1 MSDKRKAQR
10 LWDELYAAYKDQP
23 LLSDTSDL
31 WCSEW
36 SWSGLCDGI
45 LSSHHEKYPYI
56 QIKDGIVFYATG
68 TNYRVYAI
76 WDLFD
81 NEEDCDSLCS
91 RKNSCGYEWDVLFNR
106 KLSEYGL
113 KSDVNKYRMKKYGWT
128 YVGL

>member
-1 MSDKRKAQR
+1 MSGKRRAQR
-10 LWDELYAAYKDQP
+10 LWDELYTKWKDQP
-23 LLSDTSDL
+23 PLTDTSNL

-36 SWSGLCDGI
+36 SYAGICDGI
-45 LSSHHEKYPYI
+45 FSYQHEKYPYI

-81 NEEDCDSLCS
+81 NEEDCDNLCK
-91 RKNSCGYEWDVLFNR
+91 RKNSCGYEWDTLFNR

-113 KSDVNKYRMKKYGWT
+113 KSDINKYKVQEYGWT
-128 YVGL
+128 YIGL